1 MEPTLRSMVRLEW
14 INSLVGLFWF
24 GSGDCYPPALVFNC
38 VSEERDGDLRSWI
51 NRERFPNYSK
61 IDSYTLYDMG
71 ESGNF
76 TSLRDEFVLYV
87 EDISSGLD

>member
-1 MEPTLRSMVRLEW
+1 M
-14 INSLVGLFWF
+14 FWF

-51 NRERFPNYSK
+51 SRERFPSYSK
-61 IDSYTLYDMG
+61 IDSYALYAMG

-76 TSLRDEFVLYV
+76 TSLWDEVVLYV
-87 EDISSGLD
+87 EDISSGLDWAKSSCDPIRTW